1 MDSDNED
8 YPVLIA
14 CTQEEISVGW
24 DWNSPQPKP
33 KRPPKRPPPPSP
45 KVSFKRHPSS
55 HTLPDLDKL
64 RQELQSL
71 REEIS
76 KPEHEE
82 TLRLSPVEELHY
94 KSIHDD
100 LPLLPP
106 SQPLD
111 VNFMAPQDE
120 PLDFFDDE
128 LDDQFLMLSQQV
140 ERNLVMPIPIVG
152 NESNRLKS
160 LTFKKVTN
168 TQSALDGTFNSL
180 LKDVEMDAS
189 NYSSANRNIPSTLKH
204 TKSDTFS
211 DNAKLR
217 TGKFEFHRTQSFEMA
232 NIENITAESGDVSK
246 EIEKKRLEA
255 LAKLKSKQQISQVTN
270 DVTSP
275 MQCSPE
281 EIEKKRREALAKREA
296 KRQQEIIDRKR
307 QEALK
312 RLEMNRMKNAT
323 NVKSSLTSR
332 LN

>member
-1 MDSDNED
+1 
-8 YPVLIA
+8 
-14 CTQEEISVGW
+14 
-24 DWNSPQPKP
+24 
-33 KRPPKRPPPPSP
+33 
-45 KVSFKRHPSS
+45 
-55 HTLPDLDKL
+55 
-64 RQELQSL
+64 
-71 REEIS
+71 
-76 KPEHEE
+76 
-82 TLRLSPVEELHY
+82 
-94 KSIHDD
+94 
-100 LPLLPP
+100 
-106 SQPLD
+106 
-111 VNFMAPQDE
+111 MAPQDE